1 MRKRI
6 LSLLMTVAITL
17 TFSMPMSVFAAS
29 ASLTLEEAKW
39 TAEDEITVKFGQNVS
54 VSDDVKDKV
63 LAKVGYSDEYEK
75 FAQSVTADGNKVIIK
90 VNDTSKKYGY
100 IKFQPGSL
108 MDVNG
113 SANSSDI
120 EALSIT
126 ADSSL
131 AGASLDKTSLTS
143 EGGTVKAVVTGT
155 LLSKAGY

>member
-100 IKFQPGSL
+100 IKF
-108 MDVNG
+108 
-113 SANSSDI
+113 
-120 EALSIT
+120 
-126 ADSSL
+126 
-131 AGASLDKTSLTS
+131 
-143 EGGTVKAVVTGT
+143 
-155 LLSKAGY
+155 